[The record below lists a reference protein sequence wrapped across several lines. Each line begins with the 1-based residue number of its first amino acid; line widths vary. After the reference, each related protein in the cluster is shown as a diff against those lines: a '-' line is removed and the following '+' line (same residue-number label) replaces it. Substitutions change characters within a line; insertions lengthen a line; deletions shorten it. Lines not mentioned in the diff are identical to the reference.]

1 MKMVLHFAA
10 HVTVKKELLKM
21 GVEFINRDGVP
32 LYKHQADVGDEF
44 ENHFKENG
52 GKGTFTIVI
61 PPNGGKTLASVYCM
75 HLARKHFSIDT
86 FIVAAPS
93 LLIRNDWPKEATI
106 FDVKLSKEVSNRSIV
121 QRKFSDDQLDGF
133 AVTYQSIAK
142 FPELY
147 RKLAHDQNTCVVF
160 DEIHHLGENLSWGEG
175 CLEAFEY
182 ADIKIC
188 LSGTPFRT
196 DGQTIPFLE
205 YEQ

>member
-1 MKMVLHFAA
+1 MNLA
-10 HVTVKKELLKM
+10 KKQL
-21 GVEFINRDGVP
+21 D
-32 LYKHQADVGDEF
+32 
-44 ENHFKENG
+44 
-52 GKGTFTIVI
+52 
-61 PPNGGKTLASVYCM
+61 
-75 HLARKHFSIDT
+75 IDT
-86 FIVAAPS
+86 FIVASPS

-106 FDVKLSKEVSNRSIV
+106 FDIKLSKEVTNRSIA
-121 QRKFSDDQLDGF
+121 QRKFFDEELDGF
-133 AVTYQSIAK
+133 SSTYASIAK

-147 RKLAHDQNTCVVF
+147 RKLAHDYNTCVVF

-196 DGQTIPFLE
+196 DGQSIPFLE